1 MTGFYQG
8 FYAPCYSYFSDGNG
22 HIPIT
27 EHKSANLGD
36 EVILHDPVPNANN
49 KSITWLFNNCRIV
62 QKQPG
67 QEPFVYNKNYQL
79 MDNGDL
85 KILNMTKQLEGEY
98 ERLVGHDSTIFVKAK
113 GIWKKIRIFQLI
125 NFIQI

>member
-1 MTGFYQG
+1 MHLVTLI
-8 FYAPCYSYFSDGNG
+8 FSDGNG
-22 HIPIT
+22 RIPIT

-98 ERLVGHDSTIFVKAK
+98 ERLVGHDSTIFVKAE
-113 GIWKKIRIFQLI
+113 GIWKKIRIFHLI
-125 NFIQI
+125 NFIQV

>member
-1 MTGFYQG
+1 
-8 FYAPCYSYFSDGNG
+8 
-22 HIPIT
+22 
-27 EHKSANLGD
+27 
-36 EVILHDPVPNANN
+36 
-49 KSITWLFNNCRIV
+49 
-62 QKQPG
+62 
-67 QEPFVYNKNYQL
+67 